1 MRPGVYNIKEH
12 FDLFSQSNDQ
22 FDTLIDNEGMPH
34 GFAYK
39 PNRTKDYD
47 FILYTNGCSFVDKKY
62 LDEAVTQVLPGALH
76 INRAKGGHGNLEIVD
91 RSIRDLHYLSQT
103 QLPIRAYISFS
114 EVGRNRAEFALV
126 KPKTC
131 DTLNEYFKQILLQEY
146 SQLEQ
151 GLLDLNIDTYITTSF
166 VSNSFNNNR
175 RIIDDCG
182 VQFDQEVYGAFT
194 TGLVEYIKQRNQLFK
209 FDTQDFVN
217 ELDKIHSY
225 LQAMDRSDLISS
237 YHPNRWECYQS
248 IIDFAAEHYN
258 EN

>member
-1 MRPGVYNIKEH
+1 MYSIAEH
-12 FDLFSQSNDQ
+12 FKSFFQSNDQ

-39 PNRTKDYD
+39 PSRTKDYD

-62 LDEAVTQVLPGALH
+62 LDEAVTQILPSALH

-114 EVGRNRAEFALV
+114 EVGRNRAEFAL
-126 KPKTC
+126 
-131 DTLNEYFKQILLQEY
+131 NEYFKQILLQEY

-151 GLLDLNIDTYITTSF
+151 GLADLNVDTYITTSF

-175 RIIDDCG
+175 RIIDDCD
-182 VQFDQEVYGAFT
+182 VHFDQEVYGAFT
-194 TGLVEYIKQRNQLFK
+194 TGLVEYIKQRNNLFK

-225 LQAMDRSDLISS
+225 LQAMDHSDLISN